1 MYLKNHEIRDRN
13 LEICQ
18 IHHKR
23 KVYNDIVSTPYT
35 LFYIREIKSQLF
47 GTEMSGSF
55 EDFPTHVLFLY
66 KFFQHTIFHGFLKE
80 ILIHKSDIDTFIR
93 FIFSKGCAE
102 SL

>member
-1 MYLKNHEIRDRN
+1 MYLKNHEIRDKN
-13 LEICQ
+13 LEISQ

-23 KVYNDIVSTPYT
+23 KVYNDIVSTLYT

-47 GTEMSGSF
+47 DTEMYGSF
-55 EDFPTHVLFLY
+55 EGLTYALFLY
-66 KFFQHTIFHGFLKE
+66 KFFQHTIFHGFLIE
-80 ILIHKSDIDTFIR
+80 ILTSKSSTGIFTR